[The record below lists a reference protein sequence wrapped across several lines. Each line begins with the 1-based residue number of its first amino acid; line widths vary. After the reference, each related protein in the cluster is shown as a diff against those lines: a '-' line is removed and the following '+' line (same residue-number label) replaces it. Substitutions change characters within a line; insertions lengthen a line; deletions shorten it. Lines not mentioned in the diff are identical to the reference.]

1 MNNSKHILLGVTG
14 GIAAYKS
21 CEVVRLLKKAGHRV
35 RVVMTPAACEFVSPL
50 TFQALSGEPGLT
62 DLGQNDNAMAHIQAV
77 RQADLL
83 LLAPATANTIA
94 KIACGI
100 ADNLLTTMVA
110 ARGCCPLVL
119 APAMNSQMWDNP
131 ANIRNINQLQQD
143 GVIILLP
150 NSGDL
155 ACGENGFGRMKEPA
169 ELVDLIEDIWAEKHL
184 AGKKV
189 LITVGASFEAIDP
202 VRGITNISSGKMGA
216 ALAKACRSAGASV
229 SVVAGQMQVG
239 LPAGLTKITQAT
251 SAENMYQA
259 VMQHIENQDIFI
271 SAAAVADYKVKN
283 KSKQKIKKNNQL
295 PIIELEENPDILASV
310 ANLKNPPFCV
320 GFAAE
325 SDNVIDYA
333 RKKMNKK
340 NLPMIVANAVADAM
354 GKDTTTISIIDK
366 EQTTEV
372 PHTDKYTAANE
383 IVKRMAALLS
393 SFRLPE

>member
-1 MNNSKHILLGVTG
+1 MTLSKHILLGVTG

-35 RVVMTPAACEFVSPL
+35 SVVMTQAACEFVSPL
-50 TFQALSGEPGLT
+50 TFQALSGEPVFT

-83 LLAPATANTIA
+83 LIAPATANTIA
-94 KIACGI
+94 KIACGV

-110 ARGCCPLVL
+110 ARGRCPLVL
-119 APAMNSQMWDNP
+119 APAMNVEMWYNP

-143 GVIILLP
+143 GAILFLP

-155 ACGENGFGRMKEPA
+155 ACGEHGAGRMKEPA
-169 ELVDLIEDIWAEKHL
+169 ELIDLIEDIWAEKSL

-189 LITVGASFEAIDP
+189 LLTVGATFEAIDP
-202 VRGITNISSGKMGA
+202 VRGITNISSGKMGS
-216 ALAKACRSAGASV
+216 ALARAARAAGAAV
-229 SVVAGQMQVG
+229 SVVAGQMAVSLPTG
-239 LPAGLTKITQAT
+239 LDKVVQAT

-259 VMQHIENQDIFI
+259 VMQDIEKYDIFI

-283 KSKQKIKKNNQL
+283 KSEQKIKKNNKL

-310 ANLKNPPFCV
+310 AKLAKPPFCV

-325 SDNVIDYA
+325 SDKVIEYA
-333 RKKMNKK
+333 QAKMKKK
-340 NLPMIVANAVADAM
+340 NLPMIVANRVADAM
-354 GKDTTTISIIDK
+354 GKDTTTMSIIDK
-366 EQTTEV
+366 EKITEV
-372 PHTDKYTAANE
+372 PHTDKYTAACA
-383 IVKRMAALLS
+383 IVKRIAALL
-393 SFRLPE
+393 